1 MYGHKH
7 IAPGD
12 PRLVN
17 IERIAIDLDS
27 LLKPFASTNP
37 DDERKGNMVEIL
49 KRGASFGNIL
59 LTQATEWTFD
69 WVSGH
74 SKSSPARVVLLPALV
89 QTVDDQGVVRQAPI
103 RMSDTEESILL
114 R

>member
-37 DDERKGNMVEIL
+37 DDVRKGNMVEIL

-69 WVSGH
+69 WVSGN

-103 RMSDTEESILL
+103 RMSDTEESMLL
-114 R
+114 G